1 MTEALTRPRPKQ
13 SPSRRVRTLGSR
25 ALTVLTWALAGAIVF
40 PFLWMLVQ
48 ALVPNDLRFS
58 VPPVVNP
65 SEFTLDG
72 FAQAFGGGELWV
84 WLRNSSIV
92 ALASTAASLILGA
105 GAAYAISRFRGRLIV
120 GASVFVLA
128 SQMIPPVVLMVPLY
142 LIVSQMGLF
151 DSLAAVIVGNVA
163 FTLPVVTWMLAAS
176 FRGVPIELE
185 EAARV
190 DGCTRLGTLVRVT
203 VPASLPGIASAAA
216 FAFMW
221 GWQEFLFSRIVIQS
235 GENWVGGI
243 GIASFLGVYDL
254 PWDTI
259 MAATFIFTLPPV
271 IFFLFAQ
278 RGFVDSVGGA
288 VKG

>member
-1 MTEALTRPRPKQ
+1 MGSGALTAV
-13 SPSRRVRTLGSR
+13 S
-25 ALTVLTWALAGAIVF
+25 WAFAAVIVF

-48 ALVPNDLRFS
+48 ALVPNELRFS
-58 VPPVVNP
+58 VPPVVDP
-65 SEFTLDG
+65 RAFTLDG
-72 FAQAFGGGELWV
+72 FVSAIGGGELFV
-84 WLRNSSIV
+84 WLRNSTVV
-92 ALASTAASLILGA
+92 ALASTAASLVLGA
-105 GAAYAISRFRGRLIV
+105 GAAYAIARYRSRLV
-120 GASVFVLA
+120 VASSVFVLA

-142 LIVSQMGLF
+142 LIVTQMGLF
-151 DSLAAVIVGNVA
+151 DSLLAVIVGNVA

-176 FRGVPIELE
+176 FKAVPIELE
-185 EAARV
+185 EAAQV
-190 DGCTRLGTLVRVT
+190 DGCTRLGTLVRIT
-203 VPASLPGIASAAA
+203 IPASLPGIASAAA

-235 GENWVGGI
+235 GEQWVGGI
-243 GIASFLGVYDL
+243 GIASFLGVYDV

-278 RGFVDSVGGA
+278 RGFVDSVGGS

>member
-1 MTEALTRPRPKQ
+1 MTELFSPPRA
-13 SPSRRVRTLGSR
+13 RRSTAHTVRLVGSR
-25 ALTVLTWALAGAIVF
+25 ALTVLTWVMAGFIVF

-65 SEFTLDG
+65 SEFTFHG
-72 FAQAFGGGELWV
+72 FAQAFGDGQLWV
-84 WLRNSSIV
+84 WLRNSTIV

-105 GAAYAISRFRGRLIV
+105 GAAYAIARYRSRLV
-120 GASVFVLA
+120 TGASVFVLT

-142 LIVSQMGLF
+142 LIVSRMGLF
-151 DSLAAVIVGNVA
+151 DSLAAVIIGNVA

-190 DGCTRLGTLVRVT
+190 DGCTRLGTLIRVT

-235 GENWVGGI
+235 SDNWVGGI

-259 MAATFIFTLPPV
+259 MAATFIFTIPPV
-271 IFFLFAQ
+271 VLFLFAQ